1 MIERYKRC
9 GNPRCRCAQSVGHG
23 PKYYLS
29 TSRSG
34 TTPCMEY
41 VPLDQYARVNEFVEN
56 HRLTRSLL
64 REISKINHE
73 LLARRERL

>member
-1 MIERYKRC
+1 
-9 GNPRCRCAQSVGHG
+9 
-23 PKYYLS
+23 
-29 TSRSG
+29 
-34 TTPCMEY
+34 MEY